1 MARLSP
7 ADKLVRLVMTRDAW
21 QRLRPNRSF
30 AGLTFK
36 QFERAIQPSLDT
48 RAEIADL
55 QKRLRIAITRRDQAD
70 FHSFRIRERVVF
82 AVMGDPDETSNGELY
97 VAMGY
102 VAWSARGKR
111 RRRKK

>member
-7 ADKLVRLVMTRDAW
+7 ADKFSRLVTVTGAW

-30 AGLTFK
+30 SGLTLAQFK
-36 QFERAIQPSLDT
+36 QAIQPSLDT

-55 QKRLRIAITRRDQAD
+55 QKRLRIAIKGRDHAD
-70 FHSFRIRERVVF
+70 RYSLEIRERVVF
-82 AVMGDPDETSNGELY
+82 AVMGDPAEGSDGELY
-97 VAMGY
+97 AAMGY
-102 VAWSARGKR
+102 VRMSARGKR